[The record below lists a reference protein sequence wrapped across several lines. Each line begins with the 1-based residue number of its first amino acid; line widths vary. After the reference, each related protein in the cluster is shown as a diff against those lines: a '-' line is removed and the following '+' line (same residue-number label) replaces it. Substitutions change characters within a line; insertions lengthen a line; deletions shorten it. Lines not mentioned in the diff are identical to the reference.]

1 MYQGITGLKRV
12 RTKNG
17 RTYYYLD
24 GKRVSSK
31 VASDFQRKDSAKRS
45 ARAKKSAKELLYYK
59 GRALKKDESAILKRF
74 SPNLPRK
81 IDKFYKSRAAID
93 RAILQ
98 SAPEGILPTYET
110 ERGAFKNGYTGE
122 VTKTGVSALAEFL
135 LNSAFNNY
143 KVILTKPNEDTK
155 GSPFVRGSKRVLDYL
170 AKFEI
175 GIVND
180 IRSIE
185 PSLGVKVTFKYRIT
199 ISYRMKQLY
208 ISLQKPRGQE
218 GTSFKE
224 EFAKGKGTQVPQLY
238 KDLEIKIATSI

>member
-17 RTYYYLD
+17 RTYYYLN
-24 GKRVSSK
+24 GKRVSSE

-45 ARAKKSAKELLYYK
+45 ERAKKSAKELLYYK
-59 GRALKKDESAILKRF
+59 GRALKKDESAILKKF

-143 KVILTKPNEDTK
+143 KVILTKPN
-155 GSPFVRGSKRVLDYL
+155 GSQFVRGSKRVLDYL

-180 IRSIE
+180 IRSVE

-208 ISLQKPRGQE
+208 ISLQKSKGQE